1 MDEVAILGLLLP
13 CLCFPRICGA
23 LSTVNALDSIDGP
36 RAISPFAQGLRP
48 TANLGV
54 RSVAVMLAA
63 DLAVAVG
70 RMSMIEP
77 SDRPS

>member
-1 MDEVAILGLLLP
+1 MSLLP
-13 CLCFPRICGA
+13 PNLRGA

-36 RAISPFAQGLRP
+36 RDIFPFALGAP
-48 TANLGV
+48 ANFGV
-54 RSVAVMLAA
+54 PSVAVMLAA

-77 SDRPS
+77 ATRPS